1 MHKKFLKIAVISAS
15 ILLYKANSVY
25 AGFWNAWAN
34 EDEEVNTKSS
44 SGKAS
49 PSNKYSSQRNVSSTR
64 TSSTVINNTYNNTSY
79 NINSATSK
87 NNVSANAVSY
97 EYLGDGSGTMAGQ
110 NIFNVDAVNNQ
121 KPIVICRQKGCT
133 ELNDKMTRNYLF
145 NAIAN
150 LLYVN
155 NKTKVYLCEAN
166 TSTRAC
172 ISNGLKYAVNIGGT
186 AGVIYIPSLTI
197 TDVSFSQNLK
207 SISFMFSYD
216 LYANGLKSFCTSS
229 YNTIEISENK
239 QALIRDNNYKCQLTS
254 DLPSTSYNIYNIDY
268 VDLDYGIIG
277 AYYSTGISGASQGGH
292 DGYVLMKFQYTDK
305 NTVKPASKC
314 KTGVCDDASYRI
326 APGQYEV
333 IPLEK

>member
-1 MHKKFLKIAVISAS
+1 MLKKIFCLLVLFLSMAVMRNNSVSAS
-15 ILLYKANSVY
+15 
-25 AGFWNAWAN
+25 FWDAWAN
-34 EDEEVNTKSS
+34 EDEEENMKN
-44 SGKAS
+44 
-49 PSNKYSSQRNVSSTR
+49 PS
-64 TSSTVINNTYNNTSY
+64 TSSTKKMI
-79 NINSATSK
+79 K
-87 NNVSANAVSY
+87 NNKTSTLKTTKNETKNVTEKTYV
-97 EYLGDGSGTMAGQ
+97 TMNDETIAQ
-110 NIFNVDAVNNQ
+110 DTFFNVDSLNNE

-133 ELNDKMTRNYLF
+133 ELNDKMTRSYLF

-186 AGVIYIPSLTI
+186 AAVVYIPSLTI

-207 SISFMFSYD
+207 KISFMFSYD
-216 LYANGLKSFCTSS
+216 LYANGLKSFCTSA

-254 DLPSTSYNIYNIDY
+254 DLPSTTYNIYNIDY

-277 AYYSTGISGASQGGH
+277 AYYSTGMSGASHGGH
-292 DGYVLMKFQYTDK
+292 DGYVLMKFQYTDA
-305 NTVKPASKC
+305 NLAKPTSSCQA
-314 KTGVCDDASYRI
+314 GVCDSESYKI

-333 IPLEK
+333 IPLEKKDN

>member
-1 MHKKFLKIAVISAS
+1 MLKKIFCLLVLFLSMAVMRNNSVSAS
-15 ILLYKANSVY
+15 
-25 AGFWNAWAN
+25 FWDAWAN
-34 EDEEVNTKSS
+34 EDEEENMKN
-44 SGKAS
+44 
-49 PSNKYSSQRNVSSTR
+49 PS
-64 TSSTVINNTYNNTSY
+64 TSSTKKMI
-79 NINSATSK
+79 K
-87 NNVSANAVSY
+87 NNKTSTLKTTKNETKNVTEKTYV
-97 EYLGDGSGTMAGQ
+97 TMSDETITQDAFF
-110 NIFNVDAVNNQ
+110 NIDSLNNE

-133 ELNDKMTRNYLF
+133 ELNDKMTRSYLF

-186 AGVIYIPSLTI
+186 AAVVYIPSLTI

-207 SISFMFSYD
+207 KISFMFSYD
-216 LYANGLKSFCTSS
+216 LYANGLKSFCTSA

-254 DLPSTSYNIYNIDY
+254 DLPSTTYNIYNIDY

-277 AYYSTGISGASQGGH
+277 AYYSTGMSGASHGGH
-292 DGYVLMKFQYTDK
+292 DGYVLMKFQYTDA
-305 NTVKPASKC
+305 NLAKPTSSCQA
-314 KTGVCDDASYRI
+314 GVCDSESYKI

-333 IPLEK
+333 IPLEKKG

>member
-1 MHKKFLKIAVISAS
+1 MLKKIFCLLVLFLSMAVMQNNSVSAS
-15 ILLYKANSVY
+15 
-25 AGFWNAWAN
+25 FWDAWAN
-34 EDEEVNTKSS
+34 EDEEENMKN
-44 SGKAS
+44 
-49 PSNKYSSQRNVSSTR
+49 PS
-64 TSSTVINNTYNNTSY
+64 TSSTKKMIENNKTSTLKTTKNETKNVTEKTY
-79 NINSATSK
+79 
-87 NNVSANAVSY
+87 V
-97 EYLGDGSGTMAGQ
+97 TMSDETIAQ
-110 NIFNVDAVNNQ
+110 DTFFNVDSLNNE

-133 ELNDKMTRNYLF
+133 ELNDKMTRSYLF

-186 AGVIYIPSLTI
+186 AAVVYIPSLTI

-207 SISFMFSYD
+207 KISFMFSYD
-216 LYANGLKSFCTSS
+216 LYANGLKSFCTSA

-254 DLPSTSYNIYNIDY
+254 DLPSTTYNIYNIDY

-277 AYYSTGISGASQGGH
+277 AYYSTGMSGASHGGH
-292 DGYVLMKFQYTDK
+292 DGYVLMKFQYTDA
-305 NTVKPASKC
+305 NLAKPTSSCQA
-314 KTGVCDDASYRI
+314 GVCDSESYKI

-333 IPLEK
+333 IPLEKKG

>member
-1 MHKKFLKIAVISAS
+1 MLFLSMAVMQNNSVSAS
-15 ILLYKANSVY
+15 
-25 AGFWNAWAN
+25 FWDAWAN
-34 EDEEVNTKSS
+34 EDEEENMKN
-44 SGKAS
+44 
-49 PSNKYSSQRNVSSTR
+49 PS
-64 TSSTVINNTYNNTSY
+64 TSSTKKMIENNKTSTLKTTKNETKNVTEKTY
-79 NINSATSK
+79 
-87 NNVSANAVSY
+87 V
-97 EYLGDGSGTMAGQ
+97 TMSDETIAQ
-110 NIFNVDAVNNQ
+110 DTFFNVDSLNNE

-133 ELNDKMTRNYLF
+133 ELNDKMTRSYLF

-186 AGVIYIPSLTI
+186 AAVVYIPSLTI

-207 SISFMFSYD
+207 KISFMFSYD
-216 LYANGLKSFCTSS
+216 LYANGLKSFCTSA

-254 DLPSTSYNIYNIDY
+254 DLPSTTYNIYNIDY

-277 AYYSTGISGASQGGH
+277 AYYSTGMSGASHGGH
-292 DGYVLMKFQYTDK
+292 DGYVLMKFQYTDA
-305 NTVKPASKC
+305 NLAKPTSSCQA
-314 KTGVCDDASYRI
+314 GVCDSESYKI

-333 IPLEK
+333 IPLEKKG

>member
-1 MHKKFLKIAVISAS
+1 MLKKIFCLLVLFLSMAVMRNNSVSAS
-15 ILLYKANSVY
+15 
-25 AGFWNAWAN
+25 FWDAWAN
-34 EDEEVNTKSS
+34 EDEEENMKNPSTSPRTRKQKSKTTSNSS
-44 SGKAS
+44 STK
-49 PSNKYSSQRNVSSTR
+49 
-64 TSSTVINNTYNNTSY
+64 IE
-79 NINSATSK
+79 SATEK
-87 NNVSANAVSY
+87 TYV
-97 EYLGDGSGTMAGQ
+97 TMSDETIAQ
-110 NIFNVDAVNNQ
+110 DTFFNVDSLNNE

-133 ELNDKMTRNYLF
+133 ELNDKMTRSYLF

-186 AGVIYIPSLTI
+186 AAVVYIPSLTI

-207 SISFMFSYD
+207 KISFMFSYD
-216 LYANGLKSFCTSS
+216 LYANGLKSFCTSA

-254 DLPSTSYNIYNIDY
+254 DLPSTTYNIYNIDY

-277 AYYSTGISGASQGGH
+277 AYYSTGMSGASHGGH
-292 DGYVLMKFQYTDK
+292 DGYVLMKFQYTDA
-305 NTVKPASKC
+305 NLAKPTSSCQA
-314 KTGVCDDASYRI
+314 GVCDSESYKI

-333 IPLEK
+333 IPLEKKG

>member
-1 MHKKFLKIAVISAS
+1 MLKKIFCLLVLFLSMAVMRNNSVSAS
-15 ILLYKANSVY
+15 
-25 AGFWNAWAN
+25 FWDAWAN
-34 EDEEVNTKSS
+34 EDEEENMKN
-44 SGKAS
+44 
-49 PSNKYSSQRNVSSTR
+49 PS
-64 TSSTVINNTYNNTSY
+64 TSSTKKMI
-79 NINSATSK
+79 K
-87 NNVSANAVSY
+87 NNKTSTLKTTKNETKNVTEKTYV
-97 EYLGDGSGTMAGQ
+97 TMSDETIAQ
-110 NIFNVDAVNNQ
+110 DTFFNVDSLNNE

-133 ELNDKMTRNYLF
+133 ELNDKMTRSYLF

-186 AGVIYIPSLTI
+186 AAVVYIPSLTI

-207 SISFMFSYD
+207 KISFMFSYD
-216 LYANGLKSFCTSS
+216 LYANGLKSFCTSA

-254 DLPSTSYNIYNIDY
+254 DLPSTTYNIYNIDY

-277 AYYSTGISGASQGGH
+277 AYYSTGMSGASHGGH
-292 DGYVLMKFQYTDK
+292 DGYVLMKFQYTDA
-305 NTVKPASKC
+305 NLAKPTSSCQA
-314 KTGVCDDASYRI
+314 GVCDSESYKI

-333 IPLEK
+333 IPLEKKDN